1 MHRFALVGIIGSAR
15 MAIRREIEHGRGAVK
30 ESGAQ
35 VS

>member
-1 MHRFALVGIIGSAR
+1 MHRFAFIGILGSAR
-15 MAIRREIEHGRGAVK
+15 MAIRRGIEHGRGAVR